1 MACIL
6 SKPKMFIPCI
16 LFHHIFFP
24 FSQPMIC
31 FLCSKIK
38 KNDGSLPLKL
48 TETYLFCTWGMIL
61 ENHFFQVSTE
71 WCSIGHGHKGHLI
84 FRRTSTC
91 YTLQCL
97 KQFFLQKVFWVS
109 NNVSVGWQFK
119 FTMNT
124 CTRTISL
131 FLTAFLRKSL
141 YHIRKNTE
149 IILAVTL

>member
-1 MACIL
+1 
-6 SKPKMFIPCI
+6 
-16 LFHHIFFP
+16 
-24 FSQPMIC
+24 MIC

-71 WCSIGHGHKGHLI
+71 WCSIGHGHKAHLI

-119 FTMNT
+119 LNDLVKEIRNYPLKISFPWVSNT
-124 CTRTISL
+124 IDNFWRYVESKTLRIKGL
-131 FLTAFLRKSL
+131 FFWYQEKGTGPL
-141 YHIRKNTE
+141 I
-149 IILAVTL
+149 